1 MFCRW
6 VFDYDLWCKFRFFG
20 KAIQEEFDKEQKAVS
35 RCTPNMLD
43 LLQDRFKR
51 EDLASLRRQHG
62 KSENPK
68 NQLAQWTNRGFIIK
82 DELTGEY
89 IKTPKYLKRHIA

>member
-1 MFCRW
+1 
-6 VFDYDLWCKFRFFG
+6 
-20 KAIQEEFDKEQKAVS
+20 
-35 RCTPNMLD
+35 MLD
-43 LLQDRFKR
+43 LLPDRFKR